1 MTNTNNTIARIE
13 HVNISVAD
21 ADAIAASLC
30 DIFDWQVRWSGPAMD
45 EGYTVHVGST
55 GDNSSYFALYSPKT
69 LVKNSN
75 RGHQLEACLNHVG
88 IVVDDLNLLETRLLS
103 LGYKPVNHRDYGPCS
118 SFYFFIEEY
127 LEIEVIQYK

>member
-1 MTNTNNTIARIE
+1 MTNTNNATARIE

-21 ADAIAASLC
+21 ADAIATSLC
-30 DIFDWQVRWSGPAMD
+30 EIFDWQVRWSGPAMD
-45 EGYTVHVGST
+45 EGYTVHVGSK

-69 LVKNSN
+69 LLKNTN

-88 IVVDDLNLLETRLLS
+88 IVVNDLSELETRLLS
-103 LGYKPVNHRDYGPCS
+103 LGYKPCNHRDYGPCT
-118 SFYFFIEEY
+118 SFYFHINES